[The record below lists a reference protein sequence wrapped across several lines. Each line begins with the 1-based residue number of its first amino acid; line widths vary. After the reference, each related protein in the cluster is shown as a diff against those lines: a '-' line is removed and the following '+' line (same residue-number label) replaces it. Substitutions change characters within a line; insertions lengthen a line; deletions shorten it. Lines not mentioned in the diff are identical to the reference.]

1 MSMLVNEEQVKN
13 IEFNFWVFET
23 SNFVRSI
30 ASNERQCENK
40 FDISVTLEVLKLN
53 PKINIL

>member
-1 MSMLVNEEQVKN
+1 MLVNEEQLKN
-13 IEFNFWVFET
+13 FEFNFWVLDT
-23 SNFVRSI
+23 SNFERSI
-30 ASNERQCENK
+30 ASNERQYENK